1 MQPSMRELLVSIAN
15 QFTGDQNSPHELA
28 ADYPP
33 PPPLPPPSVF
43 LQSGYK

>member
-1 MQPSMRELLVSIAN
+1 MQPSTQELLVSIAN

-33 PPPLPPPSVF
+33 LPPPSVF